1 MSWSKFY
8 KADEGSTLV
17 LTSLG
22 MVVILGFAGLAIDVG
37 SLRFA
42 RRHLQAAADAAA
54 IAAALEVSSCQ
65 GTSNCSSIQTAAQ
78 TALNENGFTGS
89 TVLTNC
95 TGTPG
100 SGLTIMVNNP
110 PCALGAGD
118 PNYGKTGYV
127 EVVASVTQQTTFAA
141 MVGYRNA
148 PIAVRAE
155 AKATPNS
162 NCIYSLDSSG
172 NFAMTAD
179 IAVFVNSAC
188 GIVDESTAGW
198 AFGSNIIASFTAPS
212 IQVAGG
218 DECLLCLFP
227 SSPIS
232 TGVTAPV
239 PADPLA
245 SLPKPTVLPCGTTT
259 ASPFHGSSSPL
270 VLALGNYVL
279 YPDGAYCGG
288 ITIAAGV
295 NVTFMP
301 GTYVLESKGTPLLG
315 LLQPPGGLTISV
327 LANVNGTGVTFYNYG
342 PYGSITMLAATGTLG
357 GVNLVAPTTG
367 TYACVLF
374 FQDPG
379 NTAPAT
385 ILGTSSL
392 NTVLQGAY
400 YFPTAPVTY
409 AADLNVA
416 YNFLIAK
423 DITFGAVSFP
433 NSSFSNNYSS
443 IPDGCP
449 LAGGGSVLVQ

>member
-1 MSWSKFY
+1 MMWKQFW

-22 MVVILGFAGLAIDVG
+22 MVVILAFAGLAIDVG

-65 GTSNCSSIQTAAQ
+65 GTNGCSSIQTAAQ
-78 TALNENGFTGS
+78 TSLNENGFAGS

-110 PCALGAGD
+110 PCAQGTGD
-118 PNYGKTGYV
+118 PNSGKTGYV
-127 EVVASVTQQTTFAA
+127 EVVATATEQTSFAS
-141 MVGYRNA
+141 MIGFKNV

-155 AKATPNS
+155 AKQTPNP
-162 NCIYSLDSSG
+162 NCIYALDSSG

-179 IAVFVNSAC
+179 IAVFVNSTC
-188 GIVDESTAGW
+188 GIVDESSAGW
-198 AFGSNIIASFTAPS
+198 AFGTNLIASFTAPS
-212 IQVAGG
+212 IQVTGG
-218 DECLLCLFP
+218 YECLLCLFP
-227 SSPIS
+227 SSPIT

-245 SLPKPTVLPCGTTT
+245 NLPKPSVPPCGTST

-270 VLALGNYVL
+270 VLALGNYTL
-279 YPDGAYCGG
+279 YPDAAYCGG

-301 GTYVLESKGTPLLG
+301 GTYVLESKGSPLLG
-315 LLQPPGGLTISV
+315 VLQPPGGLTISV
-327 LANVNGTGVTFYNYG
+327 LANVTGTGVTFYNYG
-342 PYGSITMLAATGTLG
+342 PYGGITMLAASGTLG

-379 NTAPAT
+379 NTAPAI

-400 YFPTAPVTY
+400 YFPTASVTY
-409 AADLNVA
+409 AADLGVD

-433 NSSFSNNYSS
+433 NSSFSNDYSS

-449 LAGGGSVLVQ
+449 LAGEGSVLVQ